1 VRPTHNFTGGE
12 PVDEVLLEDQLTDM
26 DVAADGD
33 DDDMVFDEALVAEE
47 VSELVYG
54 TDKC

>member
-33 DDDMVFDEALVAEE
+33 DDDMVLDEALVAEE

>member
-12 PVDEVLLEDQLTDM
+12 TVDEVLLEDQLTDM

-33 DDDMVFDEALVAEE
+33 DDDMVLDEALVAEE